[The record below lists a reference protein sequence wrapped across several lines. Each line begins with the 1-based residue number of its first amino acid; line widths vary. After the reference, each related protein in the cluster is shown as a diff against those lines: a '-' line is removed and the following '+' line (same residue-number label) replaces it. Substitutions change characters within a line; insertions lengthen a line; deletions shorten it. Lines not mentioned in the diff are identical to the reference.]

1 MDDLGMKIRKY
12 RTTMKLS
19 QAEFAQRLGVT
30 GAAVS
35 AYENGTRQPS
45 YGTLLRIANVLG
57 ASVDELLGR
66 TGQHRRTIDVSELT
80 SEQIQLLQQ
89 TAEQFA
95 GYNRLRRAAD
105 RKTQEPQR

>member
-1 MDDLGMKIRKY
+1 MDDLGAKIRKY
-12 RTTMKLS
+12 RVTMKLS

-45 YGTLLRIANVLG
+45 YDILLRIANVLG

-66 TGQHRRTIDVSELT
+66 SGQHRRVIDVT
-80 SEQIQLLQQ
+80 EQIQLLQR

-95 GYNRLRRAAD
+95 GYNRLRRGPGGKKPPD
-105 RKTQEPQR
+105 SR

>member
-1 MDDLGMKIRKY
+1 MDDLGAKIRKY
-12 RTTMKLS
+12 RVTMKLS

-45 YGTLLRIANVLG
+45 YDILLRIANVLG

-66 TGQHRRTIDVSELT
+66 SGQHRRVIDVTELT
-80 SEQIQLLQQ
+80 SEQIQLLQR

-95 GYNRLRRAAD
+95 GYNRLRRGPGGKKPPD
-105 RKTQEPQR
+105 SR